1 MRTEEI
7 IQDLRR
13 RIIGGEFA
21 VGGTL
26 PRRHLLLEHYDASN
40 MTVQRA
46 INQLAEEGFLVS
58 RGSKGIFLSAT
69 PPNRF
74 RYALVVQPSEV
85 RMEIKDD
92 TLWSAVENAVEL
104 YHEKHP
110 EYSFSYYTIR
120 ESGAHQPEYLR
131 LKEDLK
137 NGLLAGAIIPRSL
150 DDELLEGLRPHPIA
164 VYTRLEEHVHGIRF
178 FHDWISM
185 TNLALE
191 QLKQHHARKAALI
204 MIATTDQRV
213 IESIEKTV
221 LASDLQSC
229 PEWIQGVFQL
239 SSQHSWGGRLIA
251 LLYKQGMPD
260 VPDGLIVLNENL
272 LPSILAEL
280 KRLGLKPGKDVHV
293 VSHCNIPAIH
303 AFQKN
308 VDYVAFNQETL
319 LSRSIEALEAVRCGK
334 PVQKNNPVEPELII
348 QNKKQHARRKKHEP
362 ESPATWTET
371 EVSHYGNSGKHSS
384 F

>member
-150 DDELLEGLRPHPIA
+150 DNELLDGLRPHPIA
-164 VYTRLEEHVHGIRF
+164 VYTKLEKHVHGIRF
-178 FHDWISM
+178 FLDW
-185 TNLALE
+185 
-191 QLKQHHARKAALI
+191 
-204 MIATTDQRV
+204 
-213 IESIEKTV
+213 
-221 LASDLQSC
+221 
-229 PEWIQGVFQL
+229 
-239 SSQHSWGGRLIA
+239 
-251 LLYKQGMPD
+251 
-260 VPDGLIVLNENL
+260 
-272 LPSILAEL
+272 
-280 KRLGLKPGKDVHV
+280 
-293 VSHCNIPAIH
+293 VS
-303 AFQKN
+303 
-308 VDYVAFNQETL
+308 
-319 LSRSIEALEAVRCGK
+319 
-334 PVQKNNPVEPELII
+334 
-348 QNKKQHARRKKHEP
+348 
-362 ESPATWTET
+362 
-371 EVSHYGNSGKHSS
+371 
-384 F
+384 

>member
-150 DDELLEGLRPHPIA
+150 DNELLDGLRPHPIA
-164 VYTRLEEHVHGIRF
+164 VYTKLKTHVHGIRF
-178 FHDWISM
+178 FLDWVSM
-185 TNLALE
+185 TKLALE
-191 QLKQHHARKAALI
+191 RLKQHHARKAALI

-239 SSQHSWGGRLIA
+239 SSQHSWGGRLIT

-280 KRLGLKPGKDVHV
+280 KRLGLKPGEDVHV
-293 VSHCNIPAIH
+293 VSHCNIPTIH

-334 PVQKNNPVEPELII
+334 PVQENNLIEPELIV
-348 QNKKQHARRKKHEP
+348 QDKKISKEEKA
-362 ESPATWTET
+362 
-371 EVSHYGNSGKHSS
+371 
-384 F
+384 

>member
-26 PRRHLLLEHYDASN
+26 PRRHLLLEHYNASN

-150 DDELLEGLRPHPIA
+150 DNELLDGLRPHPIA
-164 VYTRLEEHVHGIRF
+164 VYTKLKTHVHGIRF
-178 FHDWISM
+178 FLDWISM
-185 TNLALE
+185 TKLALE
-191 QLKQHHARKAALI
+191 RLKQHHARKAALI
-204 MIATTDQRV
+204 MLATTDLHV
-213 IESIEKTV
+213 IQSIEKTL

-251 LLYKQGMPD
+251 LLYRQSAPD

-280 KRLGLKPGKDVHV
+280 KRLGLKPGEDVHV

-334 PVQKNNPVEPELII
+334 PVQENNLIEPELIV
-348 QNKKQHARRKKHEP
+348 QDKKISKEEKA
-362 ESPATWTET
+362 
-371 EVSHYGNSGKHSS
+371 
-384 F
+384 

>member
-7 IQDLRR
+7 IQDLQR

-137 NGLLAGAIIPRSL
+137 NGLLAGAIIPRPL
-150 DDELLEGLRPHPIA
+150 DNELLDGLRPHPIA
-164 VYTRLEEHVHGIRF
+164 VHDSKSATVPGIKF
-178 FHDWISM
+178 YYDWVAM
-185 TNLALE
+185 TKLALE
-191 QLKQHHARKAALI
+191 QLKQRHARKAALI
-204 MIATTDQRV
+204 MLATTNPVLAGR
-213 IESIEKTV
+213 IEETV
-221 LASDLQSC
+221 LTSSLFSC
-229 PEWIQGVFQL
+229 PEWIQGIFQRTD
-239 SSQHSWGGRLIA
+239 QISWAARLTA
-251 LLYKQGMPD
+251 LLFKPGMPEI
-260 VPDGLIVLNENL
+260 PDGLIVLNENL
-272 LPSILAEL
+272 LPSILSEL

-293 VSHCNIPAIH
+293 VSHCNIPSSR

-308 VDYVAFNQETL
+308 TDYVAFNFSRL
-319 LSRSIEALEAVRCGK
+319 LSESIAAIEAIRSGNSIKE
-334 PVQKNNPVEPELII
+334 NNPVKPELII
-348 QNKKQHARRKKHEP
+348 QDKKLSIKQHKNER
-362 ESPATWTET
+362 T
-371 EVSHYGNSGKHSS
+371 VSL
-384 F
+384 